1 MFLPEFEFTDKRR
14 HVILFLMNSRFLS
27 ILVPAIMSLLLQPLV
42 AHALPPEVLQSVVRI
57 KPDWPLAARGLD
69 ASGAPRDPQGTGI
82 AVLPGG
88 YIATNVHVIGKA
100 KKVDVLS
107 EDGRQYA
114 AEIIGLDL
122 QTDIALL
129 KIAADLPVLKAA
141 THPQLADPV
150 CAIGNQFGLGLSVTC
165 GVVSASG
172 RSGMGFNPVEDFI
185 QTDAAVNPGGSGGA
199 LVDRQGHL
207 LGMIAAI
214 FTKQSD
220 ADIGINFATSVP
232 LLMRV
237 VEDLKTKGRVVR
249 GIAGFKA
256 QALPPQPG
264 AELSGVMIENV
275 DISGP
280 AFAAGLEAGDALLG
294 INDRHLPS
302 LPALEA
308 IMFMFRPGDVIT
320 LQTRRGSEARALT
333 MTLGGG

>member
-129 KIAADLPVLKAA
+129 KIAADLRVLKAA

-150 CAIGNQFGLGLSVTC
+150 CAIGNQFG
-165 GVVSASG
+165 
-172 RSGMGFNPVEDFI
+172 F
-185 QTDAAVNPGGSGGA
+185 
-199 LVDRQGHL
+199 
-207 LGMIAAI
+207 
-214 FTKQSD
+214 
-220 ADIGINFATSVP
+220 
-232 LLMRV
+232 
-237 VEDLKTKGRVVR
+237 
-249 GIAGFKA
+249 GIADEGKVADREIAHAITFSGF
-256 QALPPQPG
+256 
-264 AELSGVMIENV
+264 
-275 DISGP
+275 
-280 AFAAGLEAGDALLG
+280 AGITTRATEGIQLL
-294 INDRHLPS
+294 
-302 LPALEA
+302 
-308 IMFMFRPGDVIT
+308 
-320 LQTRRGSEARALT
+320 
-333 MTLGGG
+333 

>member
-1 MFLPEFEFTDKRR
+1 MSR
-14 HVILFLMNSRFLS
+14 RFLN
-27 ILVPAIMSLLLQPLV
+27 ILVPVVMALV
-42 AHALPPEVLQSVVRI
+42 LSPMAANALPPEVLQSVVRI
-57 KPDWPLAARGLD
+57 KPDWPQAARGLD

-107 EDGRQYA
+107 EDGHPYA

-129 KIAADLPVLKAA
+129 KIAADLPVLKTA
-141 THPQLADPV
+141 TNPQLADPV

-199 LVDRQGHL
+199 LVDRQGYL
-207 LGMIAAI
+207 LGMVSAI

-237 VEDLKTKGRVVR
+237 VEDLKSSGRVVR
-249 GIAGFKA
+249 GVAGFKA
-256 QALPPQPG
+256 QALPPQQ
-264 AELSGVMIENV
+264 AASTVGVMIETV
-275 DISGP
+275 DIRGP
-280 AFAAGLEAGDALLG
+280 AFAAGLEAGDILHS
-294 INDRHLPS
+294 INDRRLQS

-308 IMFMFRPGDVIT
+308 MMFMFRPGDVIT
-320 LQTRRGSEARALT
+320 LQTKRGAEPRTLT
-333 MTLGGG
+333 LTLGGG